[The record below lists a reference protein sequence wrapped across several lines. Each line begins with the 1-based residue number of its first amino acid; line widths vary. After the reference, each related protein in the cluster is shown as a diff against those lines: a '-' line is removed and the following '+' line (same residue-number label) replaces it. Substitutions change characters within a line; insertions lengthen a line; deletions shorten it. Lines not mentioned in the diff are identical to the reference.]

1 MRKLL
6 TGIATMTLFVLLAL
20 PVAAQEEGL
29 PCNPTAHG
37 NGPASGCTVQM
48 HNLTETFTDVVPC
61 TDVSADVTISDANL
75 VFHITQLA
83 NGTYWA
89 TFTEEGRFTAVAPR
103 GYVHRSLR
111 RLGWRSLEPAERD
124 FHGHLQPRGE
134 RVRWLTRD
142 GTWSVP
148 SELRC
153 SRNASHAHALPLLG
167 VPTRSKCFGVL
178 RGQEECRHAGG
189 ASPAQWMNVLLVNT
203 T

>member
-6 TGIATMTLFVLLAL
+6 TGIATVTLFVLLAL

-89 TFTEEGRFTAVAPR
+89 TFTEEGRFTAVAPGVTYTGHFAAWDGEAWNLQNATFTGTFNLVGSGSDGSR
-103 GYVHRSLR
+103 VTAHGL
-111 RLGWRSLEPAERD
+111 
-124 FHGHLQPRGE
+124 FHLNF
-134 RVRWLTRD
+134 D
-142 GTWSVP
+142 
-148 SELRC
+148 
-153 SRNASHAHALPLLG
+153 A
-167 VPTRSKCFGVL
+167 
-178 RGQEECRHAGG
+178 AGM
-189 ASPAQWMNVLLVNT
+189 PHTHMHFLC
-203 T
+203 